1 MSSRAWAWARRQ
13 LFSTPFDTVLTLVLL
28 PVLGWVV
35 FRLVRIVFVDGRWE
49 IIERNLRLLLI
60 SDFPAEAVWRLWST
74 LLLIVATTGLAVGV
88 FRKVRAE
95 QVTQGRIR
103 PPERGEAV
111 RRLVPVLLLLVVL
124 LWLAKS
130 PMALLMTAVG
140 AVAFV
145 LARELGYRLL
155 PTRFATASVAA
166 ALLAPFAGLLLI
178 SAFGG
183 VPWTEWGGLM
193 LTLTLTLL
201 GITLA
206 FPLGALL
213 AFGRR
218 SGMPVIRYFSVGYIE
233 LIRGVPLVTLLFM
246 GYFVIGFLLPPG
258 MGRLN
263 EVARVLAAIVIFTSA
278 YIAEIVRGGLQAVP
292 RGQVEA
298 AHALGLSAFATTRLI
313 VLPQALR
320 AVIPALVGQFISLF
334 KDTSL
339 VYVVGMTEL
348 LRVAESI
355 TKQPDFAFGGYI
367 AETLM
372 FAGFLYWVGSYT
384 MSRESQRLE
393 RRLGVGER

>member
-1 MSSRAWAWARRQ
+1 MIGRAWAWARRQ
-13 LFSTPFDTVLTLVLL
+13 LFSGPFDTVLTVLL
-28 PVLGWVV
+28 LPLLGWAVY
-35 FRLVRIVFVDGRWE
+35 RLLRIVFVDGRWE
-49 IIERNLRLLLI
+49 IIERNLRLLLV
-60 SDFPAEAVWRLWST
+60 SDFPVDAMWRIWT
-74 LLLIVATTGLAVGV
+74 ALLLIVATVGLAVGV
-88 FRKVRAE
+88 FRRVRAD
-95 QVTQGRIR
+95 QVAEGRAR
-103 PPERGEAV
+103 PVERGTTV

-130 PMALLMTAVG
+130 LTALLMTLLG
-140 AVAFV
+140 AALFV
-145 LARELGYRLL
+145 LARQLGYRLL
-155 PTRFATASVAA
+155 PARFASITVAA
-166 ALLAPFAGLLLI
+166 ALLAPFGGLALVAG
-178 SAFGG
+178 FGG

-218 SGMPVIRYFSVGYIE
+218 SRMPVIRYCSIGYIE
-233 LIRGVPLVTLLFM
+233 LVRGVPLVTLLFM

-263 EVARVLAAIVIFTSA
+263 EIARVLAALVIFTSA
-278 YIAEIVRGGLQAVP
+278 YIAEILRGGLQAVP

-298 AHALGLSAFATTRLI
+298 AHALGLSAFSTTRLI

-339 VYVVGMTEL
+339 VYVVGMSEL
-348 LRVAESI
+348 LRISESI